1 MSDLE
6 VTELAVPPDAREKGG
21 TEVLRCFVVD
31 GGLSISFTAAF
42 KDPAMW
48 GMLLVDVARHAAR
61 AYEREG
67 LASEDE
73 ALAAMRGLLEEE
85 WERPTSIGSTGAI
98 N

>member
-1 MSDLE
+1 MAKA
-6 VTELAVPPDAREKGG
+6 VELNVPPDAQEKGG

-67 LASEDE
+67 LATEDE
-73 ALAAMRGLLEEE
+73 ALYAIKELFDAE
-85 WERPTSIGSTGAI
+85 WDRPTDLGTTGAV

>member
-1 MSDLE
+1 MPKA
-6 VTELAVPPDAREKGG
+6 VELSVPPDAHEKGG

-42 KDPAMW
+42 KDPGMW

-67 LASEDE
+67 VMTSEQSLD
-73 ALAAMRGLLEEE
+73 AIKQLFDAE
-85 WERPTSIGSTGAI
+85 WDRPSDPGSTDTV